1 MAQLRPRPSERFR
14 IGRSCAHVSEPDR
27 ARAGFFCAG
36 ADEWTSARP
45 LNTRMVCS
53 GVGSSANPNKWSI
66 IPLVA
71 PLGLLIYGFWVS
83 LGGQPI
89 LGNALR
95 EE

>member
-14 IGRSCAHVSEPDR
+14 IGRSCAHVSVSDR
-27 ARAGFFCAG
+27 ARADFFCAWQG
-36 ADEWTSARP
+36 RVDECCAAQHRI
-45 LNTRMVCS
+45 VCS
-53 GVGSSANPNKWSI
+53 GGGSLANPNKWSI

-71 PLGLLIYGFWVS
+71 PLGLLIDGFWVS

-89 LGNALR
+89 LGNASR

>member
-1 MAQLRPRPSERFR
+1 MESMESQEA
-14 IGRSCAHVSEPDR
+14 GRA
-27 ARAGFFCAG
+27 
-36 ADEWTSARP
+36 
-45 LNTRMVCS
+45 
-53 GVGSSANPNKWSI
+53 I

-95 EE
+95 EESRWRGRAVVNLKTAYYRIADETRRVC